1 MQKSQT
7 QIIVTG
13 YRVGRDG
20 DGYVSDTNDN
30 SYLIPLHLSKNALQ
44 KDTVEVEIDPTQ
56 FTGRVLQIVKRAKFS
71 YRVSLGLS
79 LDKTE
84 IIATPTD
91 GREGGAIHITNQQ
104 AFESQ
109 IKQITQKDT
118 DSSDKKV
125 DHLLAT
131 VKITD
136 FESQPRKG
144 EILEIYRETAGSL
157 ALSAATIR
165 GFENEYPAEVLKE
178 AEELVKNPPT
188 EHLERKDLRHMPTFT
203 IDPETSKDFDDA
215 LSVHKDE
222 TTGEM
227 IYGVHIA
234 DVSYVVQVGTA
245 LDAWAIERSTSVYLP
260 GSTQHMLPPVFAENL
275 CSLRP
280 HEDRKAMTVLF
291 KQEDKNSRPKAFWI
305 GPSIIESK
313 HRFTYEEVDDVLEGQ
328 SDGPF
333 KDELFELNRIAL
345 ITASQRRER
354 GALFLASVEVKP
366 VLDDEGYPIAFKHSE
381 ATQSHSLVEEWM
393 LLANTATAEK
403 ITTLNRGIYRVH
415 PQPTEERVE
424 RLAEDM
430 GALGIK
436 TSKKELIET
445 GGLTRLLDSVKG
457 NEVLTSIV
465 STSIAQTQE
474 KAYYTTDHIAHSGLA
489 LDTYT
494 HFTSPIRR
502 FPDILVHRAIKQEY
516 TKDNYFPYTKEE
528 TQTMLNNSTT
538 QERAAQGAE
547 REAISMAHAQYWQA
561 HVNKP
566 IQFLIR
572 SISRAGVFATETET
586 LADGRINTF
595 DRTKYFLNANEHTL
609 ELKKTRTVLR
619 PGMLVKGFV
628 SETSLTEGQITF
640 ELI

>member
-7 QIIVTG
+7 QIIVTN

-71 YRVSLGLS
+71 YRVSLDLS

-91 GREGGAIHITNQQ
+91 AREGGAISITDS
-104 AFESQ
+104 ESQ
-109 IKQITQKDT
+109 ITQMDT
-118 DSSDKKV
+118 DFKEKLNRGEKV
-125 DHLLAT
+125 YAT

-136 FESQPRKG
+136 FDSQPRKG
-144 EILEIYRETAGSL
+144 EILEVYRETAGSM

-165 GFENEYPAEVLKE
+165 GFENEYPEEVLKE
-178 AEELVKNPPT
+178 AEELVKNPPV

-215 LSVHKDE
+215 LSVYRDE
-222 TTGEM
+222 NGEI

-345 ITASQRRER
+345 LTAAQRRER

-366 VLDDEGYPIAFKHSE
+366 VLNDEGYPIAFKHSE

-403 ITTLNRGIYRVH
+403 VTELNRGIYRVH
-415 PQPTEERVE
+415 PMPTEERIE
-424 RLAEDM
+424 RLADDM
-430 GALGIK
+430 TSLGIK
-436 TSKKELIET
+436 TSKKELMET

-457 NEVLTSIV
+457 NEILTSIV

-474 KAYYTTDHIAHSGLA
+474 KAFYTTDHVPHCGLA

-516 TKDNYFPYTKEE
+516 TKDTYFPYTKEE
-528 TQTMLNNSTT
+528 TQAMLNNSTE
-538 QERAAQGAE
+538 QERRAQGAE

-561 HVNKP
+561 HINKP

-595 DRTKYFLNANEHTL
+595 DRNKYFLNANEHTL
-609 ELKKTRTVLR
+609 ELKKTKQVLR

-640 ELI
+640 ELM